1 MFIVNI
7 IHPDLAQMRGEFL
20 LFKIMALLK
29 YYFL

>member
-1 MFIVNI
+1 MFTVNI
-7 IHPDLAQMRGEFL
+7 IHPVLAQMMGEFV